1 MGHSSEPT
9 HVYINKGENSL
20 VLPTAPNS
28 DDALVGGSN
37 DMSRWAGVC
46 GVAAAENLTPR
57 PISPQD
63 DVDHVTSLQRQLR
76 ELQNQVL
83 SLNDE
88 LDHVYMERK
97 DALNALGKLIDVSK
111 SNQAAAMDHT
121 ELEEIRM
128 MLTAECPESTFT
140 SSTVR
145 PFYSRMCYGCGE

>member
-1 MGHSSEPT
+1 
-9 HVYINKGENSL
+9 
-20 VLPTAPNS
+20 
-28 DDALVGGSN
+28 
-37 DMSRWAGVC
+37 MSRWAGVC
-46 GVAAAENLTPR
+46 GVAVAENLTPR

-63 DVDHVTSLQRQLR
+63 NVDHVTSLQKQLH
-76 ELQNQVL
+76 ELQSQVV

>member
-111 SNQAAAMDHT
+111 SNQATVMDT

-145 PFYSRMCYGCGE
+145 PFYSRMC

>member
-1 MGHSSEPT
+1 M
-9 HVYINKGENSL
+9 
-20 VLPTAPNS
+20 
-28 DDALVGGSN
+28 
-37 DMSRWAGVC
+37 C
-46 GVAAAENLTPR
+46 GVAAAEHLTPR

-63 DVDHVTSLQRQLR
+63 DVDHVTSLQRQIQ
-76 ELQNQVL
+76 ELQRTVL

-97 DALNALGKLIDVSK
+97 DALNALGNLIDVSK
-111 SNQAAAMDHT
+111 SSQAAAIYDN

-128 MLTAECPESTFT
+128 MLTAECPGSTFT

>member
-1 MGHSSEPT
+1 M
-9 HVYINKGENSL
+9 
-20 VLPTAPNS
+20 
-28 DDALVGGSN
+28 
-37 DMSRWAGVC
+37 
-46 GVAAAENLTPR
+46 AAAETLTPR
-57 PISPQD
+57 PISPQ
-63 DVDHVTSLQRQLR
+63 VDHVTSLQKQLR

-111 SNQAAAMDHT
+111 SNQATVMDT